1 MQVARAGT
9 GEIQAGDRA
18 GVFLKLKPDIE
29 LKRGGVLYDPKTKP
43 QVLMN
48 HGCSML
54 MSLLAGQCQLV
65 GPTEEPAWCGA
76 SLSQGGGSGLP
87 LHTV

>member
-1 MQVARAGT
+1 MPRAGT

-43 QVLMN
+43 QVLMTQVSMAA
-48 HGCSML
+48 HG
-54 MSLLAGQCQLV
+54 SLSGQCQLV
-65 GPTEEPAWCGA
+65 SPTEEPAWRGA
-76 SLSQGGGSGLP
+76 ALR
-87 LHTV
+87 